1 MISYS
6 PKEWFSFI
14 FRIHKSETFKQLIPI
29 LFGVAVFAA
38 VIAVLQIELLE
49 TNKKMTELV
58 KGIAT
63 IYTLLGFTLSLLLT
77 FRSNSAYDR
86 WWEGRK
92 QWGELTNASRTFASH
107 INSILGEKHHEERK
121 VISDYLSLY
130 AKTLQYHLKSEK
142 ISLDEL
148 QKSIQ
153 SIHLKGCI
161 DRIST
166 ASHQP
171 IAIYTSLNDYVH
183 QLFLD
188 GKLNDQE
195 IYHFKS
201 EINVLMNVCG
211 ACERIKNTPI
221 PFSYSVFL
229 KKFIFFYVMLFPLV
243 YCVHMSYYIIPV
255 TVFIL
260 YVLGSIELIAEEIED
275 PFNGEAND
283 LPTLEMAENIGRN
296 VYSILTERDA

>member
-29 LFGVAVFAA
+29 LIGVALFAA
-38 VIAVLQIELLE
+38 VIAILEIELLE
-49 TNKKMTELV
+49 SNKKMTELV

-107 INSILGEKHHEERK
+107 MNAILGEQHPEQRQ
-121 VISDYLSLY
+121 VVADYLKIY
-130 AKTLQYHLKSEK
+130 AYTLQYHLKSQK
-142 ISLDEL
+142 MEL
-148 QKSIQ
+148 EEYENSVQ
-153 SIHLKGCI
+153 SEHLKSRVA
-161 DRIST
+161 DFSR
-166 ASHQP
+166 ANHQP
-171 IAIYTSLNDYVH
+171 IAIYSSLCNYVQ
-183 QLFLD
+183 QLFLE
-188 GKLNDQE
+188 GKLNTQE

-201 EINVLMNVCG
+201 ELDVLMNVCG

-296 VYSILTERDA
+296 VTSILT